1 MTIIYTIGHGN
12 RSLADFIDLLTHAG
26 VTCVVDVRAYPHSR
40 RNPHFSRT
48 PLMSALNASSIRY
61 MWEDEALG
69 GMRRSKPDSPHVAL
83 TDAGFRGFADH
94 MASREFQAG
103 VTRVLAASESAA
115 IALMC
120 AETNPEHCHR
130 GFIADALLVRGA
142 RVLHLISAQDVRCH
156 SLRAGARLTASG
168 TLLYDAAT
176 QLALTL

>member
-1 MTIIYTIGHGN
+1 
-12 RSLADFIDLLTHAG
+12 
-26 VTCVVDVRAYPHSR
+26 
-40 RNPHFSRT
+40 
-48 PLMSALNASSIRY
+48 

-142 RVLHLISAQDVRCH
+142 PVHHLMSARMFGVTRCGQVRGSRPAARCCTTP
-156 SLRAGARLTASG
+156 LRSSP
-168 TLLYDAAT
+168 
-176 QLALTL
+176 